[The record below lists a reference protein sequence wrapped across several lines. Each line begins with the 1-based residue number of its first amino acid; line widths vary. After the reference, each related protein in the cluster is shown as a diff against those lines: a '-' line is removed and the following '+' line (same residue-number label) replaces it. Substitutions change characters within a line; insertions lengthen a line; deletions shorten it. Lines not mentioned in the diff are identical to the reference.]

1 MKKYVTGF
9 LFSQDASHLV
19 LIKKTNPPWQ
29 CGLFNGVGG
38 KVEANELSVDAM
50 VREFIEETG
59 VTTTKADWTCYA
71 KIYRPHCYDVD
82 VYFSHSDLAFSAKTI
97 EQEPVHIIKLTEL
110 PSNIIPNLQWLI
122 PLALDKQA
130 DFSIPVLLQEVA
142 QARTQA

>member
-19 LIKKTNPPWQ
+19 LIQKKNPPWQ

-38 KVEANELSVDAM
+38 KIETNELSVDAM

-59 VTTTKADWTCYA
+59 VQTHKADWTCYA

-82 VYFSHSDLAFSAKTI
+82 VYFAHSDLAFSAKTI

-142 QARTQA
+142 QARTKA